1 MNKNRSE
8 GIVEN
13 LKCNSFCKSVIRYID
28 QKLEGDIII
37 QKYKIDYSIILR
49 ADGKITFTTTRED
62 RNLITLTTNKTRNY
76 LSEIEVH
83 LNGKIS
89 DRRVMT
95 LECVD
100 KYILITSELLEE
112 LYRTK

>member
-1 MNKNRSE
+1 MDKSKSE

-13 LKCNSFCKSVIRYID
+13 LKCSSFCKSVIGYID

-37 QKYKIDYSIILR
+37 QKYKIDYKIILR

-76 LSEIEVH
+76 LSEIEGH
-83 LNGKIS
+83 FNGKIS
-89 DRRVMT
+89 EKKVIS
-95 LECVD
+95 LESVD
-100 KYILITSELLEE
+100 KYLLIVNEVLKH
-112 LYRTK
+112 LYKIK